1 MKNMKKPLIE
11 RSYTNRGFVRGE
23 FTDLYGAKCS
33 IQESSLADEPAIWLG
48 VSPAEVKVM
57 SVDVKDLPP
66 PKIVRDDGSNDM
78 SFGWCDYILPDK
90 VEVFSRMHLSIDMAK
105 ELVKQL
111 NHFIKTGE
119 LPRDGIKKEG
129 D

>member
-1 MKNMKKPLIE
+1 MKNTKKPLIE

-66 PKIVRDDGSNDM
+66 PKIVPDEGSGEDY
-78 SFGWCDYILPDK
+78 GWSNYILPDK